1 MTAVS
6 GLAKL
11 NATIN
16 KFLSLR
22 MSLPDTVVQGE
33 AIESDNESDLGFR
46 LHSKNQKVKL
56 IEIKLKNTNS
66 F

>member
-16 KFLSLR
+16 KFLGLG

-46 LHSKNQKVKL
+46 LHSQNQKVKL